1 MDERNDFPWMPDR
14 VDPEKAAVKERIE
27 REAAEEREREKKR
40 SRMKFWILVI
50 GVIIVIGLM
59 SWWLEIEIIRKIAN
73 G

>member
-1 MDERNDFPWMPDR
+1 MNENDFPWMPDR

-40 SRMKFWILVI
+40 SRIKFWILIVA
-50 GVIIVIGLM
+50 IIAFACLVSG
-59 SWWLEIEIIRKIAN
+59 WATIEIIHKIAN

>member
-1 MDERNDFPWMPDR
+1 MNENDFPWMPDR
-14 VDPEKAAVKERIE
+14 VSPGKAAIQERIE

>member
-1 MDERNDFPWMPDR
+1 MNENDFPWMPDR
-14 VDPEKAAVKERIE
+14 VSPEKAAVQERIE

-50 GVIIVIGLM
+50 GVISVISLM
-59 SWWLEIEIIRKIAN
+59 ALWLTIEIIRKIAN

>member
-1 MDERNDFPWMPDR
+1 MNENDFPWMPDR
-14 VDPEKAAVKERIE
+14 VSPEKAAIQERIE